1 MTHKNHNNYNHI
13 STELSPSPHISLTAE
28 DYNYYEEQHK
38 HLPKM
43 KKNQLSIFGIDL
55 SKDSKKQMIVKS
67 FIRSTIEKPVRL
79 KTSPIVLLDQAG
91 NVIAKVIVDFTDLGV
106 LPPNTSRPWTFVF
119 PKETIHMQNINELS
133 AWSLAFETSA
143 EHKLD
148 LSDMGEKTISEF
160 SKAKLEKIIQQAPLE
175 KDEFSLMG
183 LSAKQKKSGELT
195 ITLLIRNGTGRDLQL
210 KKLPLKLFDAH
221 GKLCAQGTFILEY
234 LTIKAN
240 TSKPV
245 TLVYPESSILTKEM
259 DLSRFSIQ
267 QAE

>member
-1 MTHKNHNNYNHI
+1 MTHKDHNDYNHI
-13 STELSPSPHISLTAE
+13 LTELSPSPNISMTAE
-28 DYNYYEEQHK
+28 DYNYYVEQHK

-55 SKDSKKQMIVKS
+55 TKDSKNQMIVKS
-67 FIRSTIEKPVRL
+67 FIRSSIEKPVHL

-91 NVIAKVIVDFTDLGV
+91 NVVARVIVDFSDLGT
-106 LPPNTSRPWTFVF
+106 LPPKASRPWTFIF
-119 PKETIHMQNINELS
+119 PRETIRLPNINKLS
-133 AWSLAFETSA
+133 AWSLAFETTA
-143 EHKLD
+143 KHKLD

-160 SKAKLEKIIQQAPLE
+160 SKAKLEKLIQQAPLE

-210 KKLPLKLFDAH
+210 KQLPLKLFDAH
-221 GKLCAQGTFILEY
+221 SKLCAQGTFILEH
-234 LTIKAN
+234 LTIRAN

-267 QAE
+267 HVE